1 MTDTVPSPSRPT
13 RPTRR
18 AGSVALTASA
28 VLTASAT
35 LVAGTLRWAGPP
47 PAGYSAIFAP
57 TWVAP
62 VAAGTALLAIAASR
76 RRATSRGRRG
86 TPRTLALGLG
96 WTAVVLL
103 FWAAGGVALDGF
115 RTFFAVTGIPAGDFS
130 VVDVPGAVVRSL
142 AAVTAVVV
150 VLHTWSTATAG
161 AAPARRRWPRAL
173 GLALCVPYPALKTY
187 WWLGGTLGRPEPH
200 TGGAP
205 VMELALFATAA
216 VLVLALTH
224 RPVPGPL
231 VRGGLQA
238 AGWVAASAGLT
249 MGALMVFGTAAQLLG
264 LDDGPVD
271 LGAGAITVVVA
282 VTYGT
287 WLVIGAA
294 LLVATLDARDAGRRA
309 EHAVHDAARVT
320 VS

>member
-1 MTDTVPSPSRPT
+1 MTDTVPSLPCPVRT
-13 RPTRR
+13 T
-18 AGSVALTASA
+18 GSVALAAAAVVTAS
-28 VLTASAT
+28 TT
-35 LVAGTLRWAGPP
+35 LVAGVLRWAGPP
-47 PAGYSAIFAP
+47 PEGYSAIFAP
-57 TWVAP
+57 PWVAP
-62 VAAGTALLAIAASR
+62 VAAGLALLAVAAASR
-76 RRATSRGRRG
+76 RRATSPGRSD
-86 TPRTLALGLG
+86 TSRTLALGLG

-115 RTFFAVTGIPAGDFS
+115 RAFFAVTGIPAGDFS

-142 AAVTAVVV
+142 AAVTAVVM
-150 VLHTWSTATAG
+150 VLRTWSTATAG
-161 AAPARRRWPRAL
+161 AAPARRRWPRVL
-173 GLALCVPYPALKTY
+173 GLVMCVPYPALKLY

-224 RPVPGPL
+224 RPVPGRL

-249 MGALMVFGTAAQLLG
+249 MGALMLFGTAAQLLG
-264 LDDGPVD
+264 LQDGPVD
-271 LGAGAITVVVA
+271 LDAGVITVVVA

-287 WLVIGAA
+287 WLAIGAA
-294 LLVATLDARDAGRRA
+294 LLVATLDARDAGRRTGC
-309 EHAVHDAARVT
+309 AVRGT
-320 VS
+320 VGVNVS